1 MAYTYYHH
9 MYYSLGLREMTEV
22 LDLDYFMI
30 LLFYFFNLK
39 ISFKEKII
47 SIHLMQGHS
56 PMTHNHVTIYEHL
69 EWLLTENKS
78 TTMLV
83 SKLV

>member
-1 MAYTYYHH
+1 
-9 MYYSLGLREMTEV
+9 MTEV
-22 LDLDYFMI
+22 FDLHYFMI

-39 ISFKEKII
+39 KSFEEKIII

-56 PMTHNHVTIYEHL
+56 PRTHNHVTIYEHL

-78 TTMLV
+78 TTMLIL
-83 SKLV
+83 KLV